1 MSCFLKVSQ
10 RENGRRSNLY
20 LLKTKF
26 LENVRVAIEVRCLFC
41 SQLEAIRT
49 NSVKGIK

>member
-10 RENGRRSNLY
+10 RENGRRSNLC

-26 LENVRVAIEVRCLFC
+26 LGKVMVAIEVRCLFTV
-41 SQLEAIRT
+41 SLKPLEIM
-49 NSVKGIK
+49 V